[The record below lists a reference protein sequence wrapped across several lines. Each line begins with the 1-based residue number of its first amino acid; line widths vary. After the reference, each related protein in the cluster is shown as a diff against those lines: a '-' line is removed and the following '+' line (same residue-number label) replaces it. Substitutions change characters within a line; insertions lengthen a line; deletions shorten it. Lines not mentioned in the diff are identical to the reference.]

1 MVIVNR
7 GPEDL
12 KTPYDPDPIDK
23 QKLTIFDHARMGNYH
38 AIKAEYEKSNTKY
51 NIVLPKLFIVFS
63 RYS

>member
-12 KTPYDPDPIDK
+12 KTSNYH
-23 QKLTIFDHARMGNYH
+23 DHARMGNYH
-38 AIKAEYEKSNTKY
+38 AVKAEYEKSNTKY
-51 NIVLPKLFIVFS
+51 NVVVPKLFIVFS